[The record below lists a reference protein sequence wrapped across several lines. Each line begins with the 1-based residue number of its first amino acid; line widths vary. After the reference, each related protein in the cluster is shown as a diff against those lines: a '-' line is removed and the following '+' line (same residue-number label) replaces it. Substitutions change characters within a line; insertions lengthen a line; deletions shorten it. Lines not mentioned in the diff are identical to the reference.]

1 MSVARSSQLNI
12 KHSVEHAAE
21 QFEQNLLER
30 HVLFCPTD
38 GSRPYETYF
47 PPECFFHLCGIQY
60 KNRRQRVSA
69 KKFFQLALDRRIDAD
84 LFAPKYSTYTAQ
96 KLQILPRL
104 VRIDTYAAKMA
115 PMPMVHFGNTRA
127 DLILY
132 NQDVILGLRIT
143 SATGMVLTPCTAL
156 CDRLGHQHDE
166 KNIGFVLKTEPRE
179 KTYTIDSKPKGELTD
194 DQHSRRRK
202 SLSKYAGECKPPLGW
217 RV

>member
-1 MSVARSSQLNI
+1 MRQSNSNRICSNDIYCSAQQMD
-12 KHSVEHAAE
+12 HDHM
-21 QFEQNLLER
+21 R
-30 HVLFCPTD
+30 HIPPRVLFPLVWHSIQESKTA
-38 GSRPYETYF
+38 G
-47 PPECFFHLCGIQY
+47 LCEE
-60 KNRRQRVSA
+60 V
-69 KKFFQLALDRRIDAD
+69 FQLALDRRIDAD

-132 NQDVILGLRIT
+132 NQAVILGLRIT
-143 SATGMVLTPCTAL
+143 SATCMVLTPCTAL